1 MGVIVGINQ
10 AFTVLQKRDKLL
22 NKGGTVLGQT
32 FFQLLKDYRFI
43 VGRMNELQK
52 EINELWINR
61 NAFEEQG
68 IKATQLTGMPK
79 GNSTSDPVYD
89 LVQKVFDYYLAEIEA
104 KTNELMELNVQKN
117 KIDTEVKKLSLIEY
131 TIISMRYFYGYDFY
145 QIGKKIHYS
154 KQRAWQLHN
163 EIISKLKN

>member
-1 MGVIVGINQ
+1 M
-10 AFTVLQKRDKLL
+10 
-22 NKGGTVLGQT
+22 GQT

-52 EINELWINR
+52 EINEFWINR

-89 LVQKVFDYYLAEIEA
+89 LVQKVFDYYLAEIET

-117 KIDTEVKKLSLIEY
+117 KIDTELKKLSLVEY

>member
-1 MGVIVGINQ
+1 M
-10 AFTVLQKRDKLL
+10 
-22 NKGGTVLGQT
+22 GQT

>member
-1 MGVIVGINQ
+1 M
-10 AFTVLQKRDKLL
+10 
-22 NKGGTVLGQT
+22 GQT

-43 VGRMNELQK
+43 VGRINELQK

-79 GNSTSDPVYD
+79 GNNTSDPVYD
-89 LVQKVFDYYLAEIEA
+89 LVQKVFDYYIAEIEL
-104 KTNELMELNVQKN
+104 KTNELMELNIQKN
-117 KIDTEVKKLSLIEY
+117 KIDAAVKKLPLIEY